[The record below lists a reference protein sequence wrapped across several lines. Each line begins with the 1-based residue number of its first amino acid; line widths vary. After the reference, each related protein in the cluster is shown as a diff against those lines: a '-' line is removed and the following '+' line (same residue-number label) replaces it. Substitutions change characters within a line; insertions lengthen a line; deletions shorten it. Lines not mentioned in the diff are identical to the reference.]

1 MFARLK
7 ENVRLTH
14 YYLVTEWRLMVIAYY
29 SDWRPNSKL
38 LWQREVFNPLLEPS
52 FECGWARVKCNRF
65 CGWQPS
71 ELILEAKK
79 QATKL
84 TKIKEGAVAKQAK
97 ERAERPYALGK
108 LRAIGQVKVYKE
120 TKAKAEQDP
129 GGCRGYQDWGYTGD
143 GSWGGQCQGER
154 RIDNLT
160 LCLKEAVQYPHLQM
174 TSYCWCYNHNVIIY
188 PFVGL
193 V

>member
-1 MFARLK
+1 M
-7 ENVRLTH
+7 
-14 YYLVTEWRLMVIAYY
+14 
-29 SDWRPNSKL
+29 
-38 LWQREVFNPLLEPS
+38 
-52 FECGWARVKCNRF
+52 KCNRF

-129 GGCRGYQDWGYTGD
+129 GGRRGYQD
-143 GSWGGQCQGER
+143 
-154 RIDNLT
+154 
-160 LCLKEAVQYPHLQM
+160 
-174 TSYCWCYNHNVIIY
+174 
-188 PFVGL
+188 
-193 V
+193 